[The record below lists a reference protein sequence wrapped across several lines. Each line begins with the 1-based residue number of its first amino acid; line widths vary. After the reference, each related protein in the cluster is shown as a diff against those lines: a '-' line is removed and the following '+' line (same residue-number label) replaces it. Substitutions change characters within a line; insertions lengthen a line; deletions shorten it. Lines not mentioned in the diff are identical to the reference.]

1 MNPNSGMKNND
12 KCPAYRKLMT
22 VGGFEA
28 RVEAA
33 YARLS
38 SCDLCPRRCGADRRS
53 GQVGLCKGGLLPRVS
68 SFGPHFGEE
77 APLVGRNG
85 SGTVFL
91 TGCNLQCLFCQNHD
105 ISHCLEGREVSPEEM
120 ASMMHNLAGLG
131 CHNLNFVTPTHFV
144 PQIMHAILLAA
155 GEGLSVPV
163 VYNCGGYESLE
174 TLRLLEGAMDIYMPD
189 FKFWSEASSR
199 RYLDAPDYPERA
211 RAAICEMH
219 RQVGD
224 LVIRNGVARHG
235 LLVRHLVMPGGLA
248 ESEAIFKFLAEEVS
262 PDTFVNVMDQYRP
275 CYRAD
280 EFPEIARRLRSEEM
294 AEALRLA
301 ARAGLKRVYS

>member
-1 MNPNSGMKNND
+1 MKNND
-12 KCPAYRKLMT
+12 KYPAYRKLMT
-22 VGGFEA
+22 DGGLEA

-38 SCDLCPRRCGADRRS
+38 ACDLCPRRCGADRRS

-91 TGCNLQCLFCQNHD
+91 TGCNLQCLFCQNYD
-105 ISHCLEGREVSPEEM
+105 ISHCLEGREVSPEVM

-174 TLRLLEGAMDIYMPD
+174 TLCLLEGAMDIYMPD

-211 RAAICEMH
+211 RAAIREMH

-280 EFPEIARRLRSEEM
+280 EFPEIARRLKSEEM